1 MSTSASG
8 GANSALSRPINEE
21 YEPKQGAECSFAPLV
36 FGLSGMSQSV
46 KQFPDTLGSLRRS
59 GYQVVSVKE
68 EMRRNLIAKLRAK
81 ETLFPGIIGYDETVI
96 PQIQNAVLARHDF
109 LLLGLRGQ
117 AKTRIVRSL
126 VNLLDEAIP
135 VVRGCHVND
144 SPFSPICKAC
154 RLLLQ
159 ELGDNT
165 PIEWL
170 PRERRYQEKL
180 ATPDVTIADLI
191 GDVDPIKA
199 MSRKLDFSDEEVIH
213 YGIIPRSNR
222 GIFAI
227 NELPDLQ
234 PRIQVGLLNIMEEKD
249 IQIRG
254 FPIRIPLDLSIV
266 YTANPED
273 YTNRGNI
280 ITPLKDR
287 IDAQIITHYPD
298 DLSDAQ
304 AITTQEAWTS
314 RDGHGVRVHIPGFF
328 RELVE
333 LTAFEAR
340 KSEYVDRNSG
350 VSARMPITFLET
362 VVSAAERRALINGEK
377 LGIARICDLFGALSA
392 VTGKVELVYKGEQ
405 EGISNVAQFLVG
417 KAIKESFNRRFIP
430 NYKPGRE
437 QKFNFP
443 KLQNVVAWFEN
454 NHTLDISDEIRH
466 SDYLSALRSVEG
478 LEQLA
483 RDEMGISDA
492 MDLGAAMEFI
502 VEGLHQ
508 NFLITKMLVGKQIL
522 YTDTVTHMMHQF
534 EDDEQ

>member
-1 MSTSASG
+1 M
-8 GANSALSRPINEE
+8 P
-21 YEPKQGAECSFAPLV
+21 PPQ
-36 FGLSGMSQSV
+36 
-46 KQFPDTLGSLRRS
+46 TLGELRRS
-59 GYQVVSVKE
+59 GYRTVSVKE
-68 EMRRNLIAKLRAK
+68 EMRRNLARKLRAG
-81 ETLFPGIIGYDETVI
+81 EPVFPGIIGYDDTVL
-96 PQIQNAVLARHDF
+96 PQIQNAILSRHDF

-126 VNLLDEAIP
+126 VNLLDEYIP
-135 VVRGCHVND
+135 VVAGAPLND
-144 SPFSPICKAC
+144 DPFHPVSKMA
-154 RLLLQ
+154 RTLVA
-159 ELGDNT
+159 EAGDDT

-170 PRERRYQEKL
+170 PRERRYHEKL

-199 MSRKLDFSDEEVIH
+199 MARKLDFSDEEVIH

-254 FPIRIPLDLSIV
+254 FPVRIPLDISIV

-287 IDAQIITHYPD
+287 IDAQILTHYPET
-298 DLSDAQ
+298 LEDAVR
-304 AITTQEAWTS
+304 ITSQEAWTQ
-314 RDGHGVRVHIPGFF
+314 RDGSVDVHVPTFI

-333 LTAFEAR
+333 RTAFEAR

-350 VSARMPITFLET
+350 VSARMPISLLET
-362 VVSAAERRALINGEK
+362 LISSAERRALLNGDPAVSVRV
-377 LGIARICDLFGALSA
+377 IDLFEAIPA
-392 VTGKVELVYKGEQ
+392 ITGKIELVYKGEQ
-405 EGISNVAQFLVG
+405 EGITNVAQFLVG
-417 KAIKESFNRRFIP
+417 KAIKEAFNRRFVP
-430 NYKPGRE
+430 NYRPGRE

-443 KLQNVVAWFEN
+443 KFQQIVNWFEN
-454 NHTLDISDEIRH
+454 GHTLDITTSASEA
-466 SDYLSALRSVEG
+466 DYLRALNAVES
-478 LEQLA
+478 LEALA
-483 RDEMGISDA
+483 RQEMKTENLR
-492 MDLGAAMEFI
+492 DLGPAMEFL

-508 NFLITKMLVGKQIL
+508 NFLITKTVLGMRVT
-522 YTDTVTHMMHQF
+522 YTDTVSHMMGQM
-534 EDDEQ
+534 EDAEP